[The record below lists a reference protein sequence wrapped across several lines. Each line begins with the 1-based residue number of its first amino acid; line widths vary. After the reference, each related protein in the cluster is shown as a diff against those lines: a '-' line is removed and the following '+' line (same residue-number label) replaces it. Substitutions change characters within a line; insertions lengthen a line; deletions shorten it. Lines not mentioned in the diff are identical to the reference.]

1 MHKIVMLIAALTA
14 TKVWTQDRFYRSVMQ
29 DALVSAYR
37 ERATSVCQKAG
48 QKPTGAKTIQ
58 TWADGSQAEVTI
70 GSPLANVA
78 LWDFD
83 NPLWDVRF
91 RHPHLVLTAAGG
103 GKPRCSFDLT
113 VGLATITE
121 R

>member
-1 MHKIVMLIAALTA
+1 MRKIVMLVAALTA

-37 ERATSVCQKAG
+37 ERATQVCQKLG
-48 QKPTGAKTIQ
+48 QKPAGAKTIPA
-58 TWADGSQAEVTI
+58 WPEGSQAEVTI
-70 GSPLANVA
+70 GSPQANVA

-91 RHPHLVLTAAGG
+91 RHPHLILTAAGA
-103 GKPRCSFDLT
+103 GKPRCSYDLT
-113 VGLATITE
+113 VGLATVSE
-121 R
+121 H

>member
-1 MHKIVMLIAALTA
+1 MRKIVMLVAALTA

-37 ERATSVCQKAG
+37 ERATQVCQKLG
-48 QKPTGAKTIQ
+48 QKPAGTKTIQ
-58 TWADGSQAEVTI
+58 TWPDGSQAEVTI
-70 GSPLANVA
+70 GSPLASVA

-91 RHPHLVLTAAGG
+91 RHPHLILTAAGG
-103 GKPRCSFDLT
+103 GKPRCSYDLT
-113 VGLATITE
+113 VGFATISE
-121 R
+121 H